1 MFGAPVLQNMIEAH
15 GTLRKKG
22 LGGNHLRR
30 EIDEM
35 HGPVEFMI
43 ELLRVIE
50 LQPVLHTLCE

>member
-1 MFGAPVLQNMIEAH
+1 MIEAH
-15 GTLRKKG
+15 CTLRKKG

-50 LQPVLHTLCE
+50 LQPVLHTLCEES